1 MPPRAYLILATVV
14 PLAGCAS
21 TQTARLGTD
30 VLAAGAGG
38 VIADKISGGNP
49 YWTLAGG
56 VAGLGAAEWARSASN
71 SEDQKQLALAYER
84 GRAQDAQVTYD
95 AIQNVQ
101 KHGRSPG
108 ASGGSGKYVEIP
120 ITAPARTINGVK
132 IDPSTEY
139 IRISTP

>member
-1 MPPRAYLILATVV
+1 MPPRAAIVLAAVL

-21 TQTARLGTD
+21 QTARIGTD

-56 VAGLGAAEWARSASN
+56 VAALGAAEWAHSASN
-71 SEDQKQLALAYER
+71 SDQQKQLALAYER

-95 AIQNVQ
+95 AIQNAQ
-101 KHGRSPG
+101 KHGRSAGKGGDPG
-108 ASGGSGKYVEIP
+108 QYVEIP

>member
-1 MPPRAYLILATVV
+1 MPLKATLSLALLL

-21 TQTARLGTD
+21 QAARLGTD
-30 VLAAGAGG
+30 ALAAGAGG
-38 VIADKISGGNP
+38 VIANKISGGNP

-56 VAGLGAAEWARSASN
+56 VAALGATEWARSASN
-71 SEDQKQLALAYER
+71 AEDQKQLALAYER
-84 GRAQDAQVTYD
+84 GRAQGAQATYD

-101 KHGRSPG
+101 KHGRDLARDADTS
-108 ASGGSGKYVEIP
+108 VLVP